1 MINISKSFVALC
13 SALVLLMGLGATSAR
28 AELKVGVVDIDKV
41 FNEYYKTKAAED
53 RINEARDAARKEVD
67 ARWAMRIPMLEAIA
81 AFNRDL
87 DNKSL
92 PAPVRADKTKRRDE
106 VFEKMQNLEREV
118 EQLNYSR
125 ENAIRE
131 EASKSRAIIVE
142 EIMKLVN
149 ERVKADGFD
158 LVIDKS
164 GRNAS
169 GVLALLA
176 SKREMEF
183 SDDLIVALN
192 KSKPAATPPPAPPA
206 KPATTKPAPKK

>member
-1 MINISKSFVALC
+1 MINISKAFIAFC
-13 SALVLLMGLGATSAR
+13 SALVLFMGVGATSAQ
-28 AELKVGVVDIDKV
+28 AELKIGVVDIDKV
-41 FNEYYKTKAAED
+41 FNEYYKTRAAED
-53 RINEARDAARKEVD
+53 RLNEARDAARKEVD
-67 ARWAMRIPMLEAIA
+67 ARWATRIPMLEAIA

-106 VFEKMQNLEREV
+106 VFAKMQNLEREV

-125 ENAIRE
+125 ETAIRE

-149 ERVKADGFD
+149 ERVKADGLD

-176 SKREMEF
+176 SKPEMEF
-183 SDDLIVALN
+183 SDDLITALN
-192 KSKPAATPPPAPPA
+192 KTKPTATPPPA
-206 KPATTKPAPKK
+206 KPAATKPAPKK